1 MPANTASRFA
11 IGKLPIKTL
20 ERFRQNRISDR
31 RVVVG
36 PGIGED
42 AEVIDTGGPRCLY
55 CHRFR
60 QCLTRDQG
68 EIPCLDGESVK
79 GTIPPGTQSGHE
91 LRLCGKGMPLLHAKG
106 KGDLYVEVTISLARG
121 GTV

>member
-60 QCLTRDQG
+60 QCWTREQG
-68 EIPCLDGESVK
+68 RDSLSRRRKRQRHDS
-79 GTIPPGTQSGHE
+79 T
-91 LRLCGKGMPLLHAKG
+91 RHA
-106 KGDLYVEVTISLARG
+106 ERP
-121 GTV
+121 